1 MNKIL
6 LVEDS
11 VDSYQLVDR
20 AIGGTN
26 ELHWAQNLQ
35 EAMQL
40 VKQHPFDLILLDV
53 MLPDGDGFKLCSVL
67 QTDETLSLIPVIF
80 LTAKNSVSDKVLGFS
95 VGADDYIPKPF
106 DPLEL
111 KARIES
117 KMRKKQKEA
126 VQADIIKL
134 GEIEINKSTQS
145 IRIKGLPDSDRIELT
160 PIEFK
165 ILLMFAKAPGKV
177 FSRDEILNHVW
188 GENVHVYTRSV
199 DTHVSKLRKKLEP
212 HSNYVQSVHGSGY
225 RFHVEKHD
233 PLFKADVG
241 GIAQLY

>member
-1 MNKIL
+1 MSKIL

-20 AIGGTN
+20 AIGGSN

-40 VKQHPFDLILLDV
+40 VRQHIFDLILLDV

-67 QTDETLSLIPVIF
+67 QTDETLSQIPVIF

-117 KMRKKQKEA
+117 KLRKKQKEA
-126 VQADIIKL
+126 IQADIIKI

-145 IRIKGLPDSDRIELT
+145 IRIKGRPETDRIELT

-165 ILLMFAKAPGKV
+165 ILLMFVKTPGKV

-199 DTHVSKLRKKLEP
+199 DTHVSKLRKNST
-212 HSNYVQSVHGSGY
+212 HSLDMYS
-225 RFHVEKHD
+225 
-233 PLFKADVG
+233 LFMAVATDSMWRKTT
-241 GIAQLY
+241 LC